1 MSRIGH
7 AEKDKQN
14 PRILRGSCSDTL
26 AHCLQKSGLSTHP
39 FTVSGACIALSAI
52 QKCWTQIRKH
62 NAIENHHVFM
72 VLEGRPALIK
82 FLIKIFQKIAFWR
95 PKSDHSLSIQ
105 WIPTGN
111 LFEPTGAGLLSFLLG
126 LLPRLFDCQIC
137 RFLSRMQPEMW
148 EGETNKLWRY
158 RIHVQN
164 WPRWER
170 QTKST
175 DSERKLLW
183 QTGTL
188 FTKKRV
194 IDPPL
199 YSFRSLHS
207 PICDTELLNPNK
219 KTQCHRKPSCFH
231 GSWGPSSPY

>member
-1 MSRIGH
+1 M
-7 AEKDKQN
+7 
-14 PRILRGSCSDTL
+14 
-26 AHCLQKSGLSTHP
+26 
-39 FTVSGACIALSAI
+39 
-52 QKCWTQIRKH
+52 
-62 NAIENHHVFM
+62 
-72 VLEGRPALIK
+72 
-82 FLIKIFQKIAFWR
+82 FQKIAFWR

-111 LFEPTGAGLLSFLLG
+111 LFEPTGAGLLSLLLG

-199 YSFRSLHS
+199 FTVSGACIALSAIQNCWTQKRKHNAIENHHVFMVLEGRPALIKFLIKIFQKIAFWRPKSDHSISIQWIPTGNLFEPRGAGLLSFLLVLLPRLFDCQ
-207 PICDTELLNPNK
+207 ICRFLSRMQPEIWE
-219 KTQCHRKPSCFH
+219 
-231 GSWGPSSPY
+231 G